1 MRTEARAILLTPAA
15 FFSAHASSSG
25 TEISSRLPVISHL
38 ARRIILFTI
47 AISGLIWDLYSK
59 WAVFRQLGVDGISPI
74 WNGTILGVHI
84 DFQLATAFN
93 RGALWGMG
101 QNWTWLFAALSLL
114 AVGII
119 MYFVW
124 NRQATSSWWLTIAV
138 GLLLAGTIGNLFD
151 RLSLHG
157 WKSAE
162 GPVYAVR
169 DFLDVI
175 FTGGVFNYIFKDGV
189 FHWATFN
196 FADSYLVT
204 GAIMLVLQSFW
215 TTDEPVKS
223 PATKPDA
230 SA

>member
-1 MRTEARAILLTPAA
+1 MRTEARALSLTLPA
-15 FFSAHASSSG
+15 FFRTHADVSESESIKPLSAD
-25 TEISSRLPVISHL
+25 SHL
-38 ARRIILFTI
+38 IRRVCLLIV

-59 WAVFRQLGVDGISPI
+59 WAVFHRLGVDGSEPI

-93 RGALWGMG
+93 RGALWGVG
-101 QNWTWLFAALSLL
+101 QNLTWVFASLSFL

-119 MYFVW
+119 LYFVW
-124 NRQATSSWWLTIAV
+124 NRQATASWWLTIAV

-157 WKSAE
+157 WKTVN

-169 DFLDVI
+169 DFLDVV
-175 FTGGVFNYIFKDGV
+175 FTGGPFHLIFKDGV

-215 TTDEPVKS
+215 TPDGPSNPAKS
-223 PATKPDA
+223 KPAG
-230 SA
+230 